1 MTHSTSY
8 DTASIAEGQVVSMV
22 KNPPVF
28 ANGETDRFL
37 DLLRQ
42 GYSTVEACWA
52 LGISYE
58 HFRHWMMRGNDPLS
72 KSPKNCLPE
81 IIVEPYWSFA
91 RAVRLADAEGRT
103 TRLLKSDP
111 GRPPLSLDTVQRDK
125 LCREIARGASYHEAC
140 HLAHVPLSTFLSWLR
155 HGGYPRQLT
164 SSRVLNPVHIREPYI
179 SFVTA
184 VLAAEEES
192 FGT

>member
-8 DTASIAEGQVVSMV
+8 DTAFTVEGQVVSMV
-22 KNPPVF
+22 KHSPVF
-28 ANGETDRFL
+28 ANGETDTFL
-37 DLLRQ
+37 NLLRQ
-42 GYSTVEACWA
+42 GYSTVEACWV

-81 IIVEPYWSFA
+81 IRVEPYWSFA
-91 RAVRLADAEGRT
+91 RAVRLADEEGKT
-103 TRLLKSDP
+103 IRLLKSDP
-111 GRPPLSLDTVQRDK
+111 GRPPLSIDVRQRDR
-125 LCREIARGASYHEAC
+125 LCEEIARGASYHEAC
-140 HLAHVPLSTFLSWLR
+140 QIAHVALSTFLSWLR

-164 SSRVLNPVHIREPYI
+164 NSRVLNPVHIREPYI
-179 SFVTA
+179 SFVAA